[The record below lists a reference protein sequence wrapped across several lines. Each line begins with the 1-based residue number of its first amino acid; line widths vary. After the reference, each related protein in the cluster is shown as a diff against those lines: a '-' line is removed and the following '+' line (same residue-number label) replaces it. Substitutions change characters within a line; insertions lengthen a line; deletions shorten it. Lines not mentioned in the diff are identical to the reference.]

1 MPLDTAMT
9 PELGVTDFKKSLDF
23 YVNVLGFTVQ
33 YDRPE
38 EGFAMLERQG
48 SRIMIDEFR
57 EGTRSWAAG
66 PLEYPLGRGMNLQI
80 DTTDAAALYER
91 AKLSGARIFLELEEK
106 WYRIDAATEVGNRQF
121 IVLDPDG
128 YMLRF
133 AEDMGDRPR
142 QV

>member
-23 YVNVLGFTVQ
+23 YINVLGFTVQ
-33 YDRPE
+33 YDWPE

-57 EGTRSWAAG
+57 EGKNLWAAG
-66 PLEYPLGRGMNLQI
+66 PLEYPLGCGMNLKI
-80 DTTDAAALYER
+80 YTLDAAGLYER
-91 AKLSGARIFLELEEK
+91 AKSSGARIFLELEEK
-106 WYRIDAATEVGNRQF
+106 WYRIDAATESGNRQF
-121 IVLDPDG
+121 IILDPDG

-133 AEDMGDRPR
+133 AEDMGDRPLK
-142 QV
+142 